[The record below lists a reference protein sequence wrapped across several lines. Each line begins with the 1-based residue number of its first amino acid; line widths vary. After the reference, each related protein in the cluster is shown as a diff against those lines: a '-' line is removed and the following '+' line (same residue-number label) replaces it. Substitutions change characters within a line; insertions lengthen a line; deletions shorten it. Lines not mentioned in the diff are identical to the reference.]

1 MAARA
6 GGDCAISC
14 YFSRLQ
20 TDGNLV
26 TLWQA
31 VLAQATLRPMVQ
43 DGVGVAGAGN
53 VQQLQPLL
61 DHFHAHDISF
71 DAIVELFRE
80 LPGSAADGSGFKGE
94 TADAARIQ
102 RQLAWARGSGAQH
115 VLVYALE
122 PWLTQDTP
130 QAAALRRR
138 WGLAQ

>member
-1 MAARA
+1 
-6 GGDCAISC
+6 
-14 YFSRLQ
+14 
-20 TDGNLV
+20 
-26 TLWQA
+26 
-31 VLAQATLRPMVQ
+31 MVQ

-61 DHFHAHDISF
+61 DHFHAHGIGF

-80 LPGSAADGSGFKGE
+80 LPGGPADGSGFKGE

-138 WGLAQ
+138 WGLPQ